1 MWFDAR
7 AKLAEITGDPL
18 ATSATSATQ
27 AQNLHSVSQLSQVS
41 QPPEAQ
47 KPRPALSTRADELK
61 TGWAEIDTLPLLAED
76 RRFVRERIRGR
87 RDAAALLAR
96 YAIRWR
102 AAADVEP
109 VGFRKANRGRFSANT
124 WLLQATTPGTRN
136 RYGTSSEP
144 KK

>member
-1 MWFDAR
+1 MWFDVR
-7 AKLAEITGDPL
+7 AKLAEIESRPP
-18 ATSATSATQ
+18 ATSATQ
-27 AQNLHSVSQLSQVS
+27 AQAARPVSQVSQVS

-76 RRFVRERIRGR
+76 WVFLRERIRGR

-96 YAIRWR
+96 YAVRWR

-109 VGFRKANRGRFSANT
+109 VSFRKANRGRFAANS
-124 WLLQATTPGTRN
+124 WLL
-136 RYGTSSEP
+136 
-144 KK
+144 